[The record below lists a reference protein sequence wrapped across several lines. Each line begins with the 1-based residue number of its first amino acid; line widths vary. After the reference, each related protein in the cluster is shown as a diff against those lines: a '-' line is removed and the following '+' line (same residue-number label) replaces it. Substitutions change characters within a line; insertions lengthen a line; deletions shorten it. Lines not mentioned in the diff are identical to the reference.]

1 MNILDRITLL
11 RAGYSRKEIEEMIKE
26 EQAKPEVQE
35 VQEPEP
41 EEQKQEVQ
49 EEQKPEPEEKKPEID
64 YKSLYEKEKAAREAL
79 QKANRR
85 RDNSGNDQNN
95 DEETLKDIVCS
106 FI

>member
-26 EQAKPEVQE
+26 EQAKPE
-35 VQEPEP
+35 
-41 EEQKQEVQ
+41 EQKQ

-64 YKSLYEKEKAAREAL
+64 YESLYEKEKAAREAL
-79 QKANRR
+79 QEANRR